1 MKFCKKCH
9 KRIVEKINNHSELAL
24 EKICTC
30 NIHMMEVDESLSG
43 SVDSASEGTNKI
55 VRIYRSNRK
64 RTIKD

>member
-9 KRIVEKINNHSELAL
+9 KRIVEKIKNHCELAL

-30 NIHMMEVDESLSG
+30 NIHMMEVDKSLSG

-64 RTIKD
+64 RAFRD